1 MALNAAIMKKILFI
15 SLKTSQPPLLL
26 FNVLNL
32 FKRVLEFNVMATV
45 KLPSLNIYLTPQS
58 VVEIDN
64 LRKTRQTQNNM
75 CHVHKCLLN
84 LYIDG
89 FSGLNTWIIVRIAPA
104 DSSFHVT
111 SEVKLYNNCATAA
124 RPGHIEKQRR
134 PHSISSRSKL
144 QVEKKEK

>member
-15 SLKTSQPPLLL
+15 SLKTTQPPLLL

-45 KLPSLNIYLTPQS
+45 KLPSLKIYLAPQS

-64 LRKTRQTQNNM
+64 LRKTQNNM
-75 CHVHKCLLN
+75 YCVHKCLLN
-84 LYIDG
+84 WYIDV

-104 DSSFHVT
+104 GT
-111 SEVKLYNNCATAA
+111 
-124 RPGHIEKQRR
+124 
-134 PHSISSRSKL
+134 
-144 QVEKKEK
+144 